1 MARGGFIALV
11 SLARNADVPVTP
23 REEAGIYLT
32 LEGNPGALLQFKSHV
47 CPHPLEI
54 RPDFLALIRMSVRI
68 NSKHEGSSDAPVA
81 NPKRA
86 PGPKLNSVGGLKPL

>member
-32 LEGNPGALLQFKSHV
+32 LEGNPGPLSQFKSYGFT
-47 CPHPLEI
+47 HPLKI
-54 RPDFLALIRMSVRI
+54 RSDFLAPIRMSAE
-68 NSKHEGSSDAPVA
+68 NQ
-81 NPKRA
+81 
-86 PGPKLNSVGGLKPL
+86 LTT